1 MITRTIPPFD
11 RGGIQ
16 THVFNLSK
24 ALVKQGVEVHLFIMG
39 KNIDIAGIQVHQVR
53 AFPFPRLAAGLYVT
67 FTLNA
72 ARHARR
78 YDLDLIHGHSMYAAG
93 YALIKK
99 RPFVLTLHGTQLGE
113 LRSSLE
119 TRPRPN
125 HVLTDSV
132 SMLMEKYSIYKADLI
147 IVTCKHNKEEV
158 IEQYGIDKDRLRVVY
173 QGVDLGRFSPS
184 KCEGKKVLFVGRL
197 HERKGLDRLLKAF
210 RRVHKEDPMARLLIA
225 GKGEGEKE
233 YKALAKKLG
242 LGPSVEFLGHVPDA
256 DLPGLYSSASLFVMP
271 SYYEGF
277 GLVLLEAMASGL
289 PVLAFDTGVVPE
301 VIEKGRNGY
310 VVDERSLADRM
321 LEILA
326 DEKKRMAMGKRSRAI
341 VAEKLS
347 WDRTAEGTVGVY
359 KELLDQ

>member
-16 THVFNLSK
+16 THVLNLSK
-24 ALVKQGVEVHLFIMG
+24 ALAKQGVEVHLFIIG
-39 KNIDIAGIQVHQVR
+39 KKVDFEGMVVHPVR

-93 YALIKK
+93 YGLVKK

-125 HVLTDSV
+125 HVLTDSA
-132 SMLMEKYSIYKADLI
+132 SMLMEKYSIRKADRV

-158 IEQYGIDKDRLRVVY
+158 IEQYGVDEEKMRVVY
-173 QGVDLGRFSPS
+173 QGVDLERFSPS
-184 KCEGKKVLFVGRL
+184 RCEGKTALFVGRL

-210 RRVHKEDPMARLLIA
+210 KRVHKEDPAARLLIA

-233 YKALAKKLG
+233 YRALAKELG

-256 DLPGLYSSASLFVMP
+256 DLPALYSSASLFVMP

-301 VIEKGRNGY
+301 VIENGRNGY
-310 VVDERSLADRM
+310 VVDETSLANRM
-321 LEILA
+321 LGILG
-326 DEKKRMAMGKRSRAI
+326 DEKRRRAMGQRSRAI

-347 WDRTAEGTVGVY
+347 WDRTAEGTIAVY
-359 KELLDQ
+359 KELLDD